1 MIAVWFL
8 VAAAGGT
15 AVRTVLLSLDDSVPW
30 GTLTVNLG
38 GSFVLGLLVGADAT
52 PVAVAVG
59 GVGSLTTWSRFAAG
73 LVERRDETRNAVL
86 YVVVSLGGGVGLA
99 WAGLQLAA

>member
-1 MIAVWFL
+1 MNALWFVIAAV
-8 VAAAGGT
+8 GGT
-15 AVRTVLLSLDDSVPW
+15 AIRTVLLSINGDVSW

-52 PVAVAVG
+52 NVAVAIG

-73 LVERRDETRNAVL
+73 LVEHRDETRHVLL
-86 YVVVSLGGGVGLA
+86 YVLVSLVGGVGLA
-99 WAGLQLAA
+99 WAGLKLAG